1 MEKKLELEKIIEK
14 NNENEKD
21 NDDIINMNKE
31 LINKITI
38 LKKEVEFSKNEM
50 KKKDEKLKRYL
61 NKFDEIT
68 SENVFNMAEIENL
81 EEELLD
87 KKNEIDIKTKKIREL
102 TDKNNGLEQEMAQ
115 LKIYYENKNRNGK
128 NINKINKSYMKDLN
142 KNDSISEKI
151 KKKKNQVKEDILE
164 EKIKLEELSTE
175 ELHNKRNNLIKERNK
190 IKALYDKLPIKLVSK
205 EEIQQK
211 AELENQLNKINNYLM
226 KIRLQL
232 KVNNQ

>member
-1 MEKKLELEKIIEK
+1 
-14 NNENEKD
+14 
-21 NDDIINMNKE
+21 
-31 LINKITI
+31 
-38 LKKEVEFSKNEM
+38 
-50 KKKDEKLKRYL
+50 
-61 NKFDEIT
+61 
-68 SENVFNMAEIENL
+68 
-81 EEELLD
+81 
-87 KKNEIDIKTKKIREL
+87 
-102 TDKNNGLEQEMAQ
+102 MAQ

-190 IKALYDKLPIKLVSK
+190 IKTLYDKLPIKLVSK

>member
-1 MEKKLELEKIIEK
+1 
-14 NNENEKD
+14 
-21 NDDIINMNKE
+21 
-31 LINKITI
+31 
-38 LKKEVEFSKNEM
+38 M

-175 ELHNKRNNLIKERNK
+175 ELHNKRNNLIKYKCKIRCKGKCK
-190 IKALYDKLPIKLVSK
+190 IK
-205 EEIQQK
+205 
-211 AELENQLNKINNYLM
+211 
-226 KIRLQL
+226 
-232 KVNNQ
+232 